1 MKTYTL
7 NREYKNYSVKVE
19 IVPDP
24 KREGMQKTTVSYS
37 TDGYKRKFSGLYGKK
52 NQPEILKLI
61 EEAISLGQ

>member
-7 NREYKNYSVKVE
+7 HREYKNYSVKVE
-19 IVPDP
+19 IQPDP

-37 TDGYKRKFSGLYGKK
+37 TDGYKQKFSGLYGKK

-61 EEAISLGQ
+61 DEAIAAGQ